1 MRFSPCCY
9 CCAQARFHPG
19 DGDLHR
25 FACLAIVPNFTRSSG
40 RTGAVYLCITGL
52 SPKVSNDGKQQL
64 PENQVCPLKP
74 ASLCSGRQIT
84 VLRYNTLGTAAVS
97 VSPDDCTKVRSP
109 ISLCNRSKCCL
120 PSMMCSLGLEVVTE
134 FYLLYIAPKPNQI
147 MQCKARQPRG
157 SSGTHRSSVCMACVA
172 CDAYAICY

>member
-1 MRFSPCCY
+1 MLTLGLGCRVCASRPAVIAVLKRAFIQVMEICTVLLVLQLYRISLGRQDELVQCTFASP
-9 CCAQARFHPG
+9 G
-19 DGDLHR
+19 
-25 FACLAIVPNFTRSSG
+25 
-40 RTGAVYLCITGL
+40 YLEV
-52 SPKVSNDGKQQL
+52 SQPPKISNDGKQQL

-120 PSMMCSLGLEVVTE
+120 PSMMCSLGL
-134 FYLLYIAPKPNQI
+134 
-147 MQCKARQPRG
+147 
-157 SSGTHRSSVCMACVA
+157 
-172 CDAYAICY
+172 